1 MNIYFRYV
9 LILGKAFKDSRKN
22 KNFPITQGE
31 NPELKQKTQ
40 SLGDY
45 CLGLPPNCM
54 IEKSL
59 I

>member
-1 MNIYFRYV
+1 MN
-9 LILGKAFKDSRKN
+9 LGKALKNVRKKEN
-22 KNFPITQGE
+22 RGQNFSITQRK

-40 SLGDY
+40 SFGGY

-54 IEKSL
+54 IEKSV